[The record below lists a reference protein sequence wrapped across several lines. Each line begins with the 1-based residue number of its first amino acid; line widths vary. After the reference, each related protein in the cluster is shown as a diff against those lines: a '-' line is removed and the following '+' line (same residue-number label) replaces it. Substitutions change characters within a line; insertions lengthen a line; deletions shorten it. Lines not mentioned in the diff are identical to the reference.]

1 MFTDLF
7 QLEQKPVTVFSSGDA
22 GAPVLLKEPG
32 SLKTLLKA
40 CLVTG
45 YGDKASLGWAM
56 KFESEDQKSAAFA
69 STDVTAS
76 QFVFKIDDSSS
87 TTAKLSA
94 YQSMASIDVGQNP
107 FGVDNEYT
115 LYASD
120 WRLVGHSKAFI
131 LLLDVDMKGFRCALP
146 IVFGDIPCEVKRVE
160 AACIL
165 WSARV
170 GGYGTGGLQ
179 STLAKWPNGHN
190 SGYSNMD
197 KAVCYPVRM
206 SSEGNGFN
214 INQGLCRFSYTDYVN
229 ASALYEPVLMSLA
242 DSAWGMLPMLLP
254 LSSRLIEVANLG
266 QINANAINARTG
278 HYDYFGFDNND
289 CAVPT
294 NWWYA

>member
-22 GAPVLLKEPG
+22 GAPVLLKEAG

-45 YGDKASLGWAM
+45 YGDKPSLGWEL
-56 KFESEDQKSAAFA
+56 KFESEDKKSAAFA

-94 YQSMASIDVGQNP
+94 YQSMTSIDVGQNP
-107 FGVDNEYT
+107 FGVDNAYT

-120 WRLVGHSKAFI
+120 WRLIGHSKAFI
-131 LLLDVDMKGFRCALP
+131 LLLDVEYKGTRCAMP
-146 IVFGDIPCEVKRVE
+146 IVFGDIPCEVKR
-160 AACIL
+160 ASPACVM

-170 GGYGTGGLQ
+170 GSYGAGGLQ
-179 STLAKWPNGHN
+179 STLNVWPDGNNGSYQN
-190 SGYSNMD
+190 IQQ
-197 KAVCYPVRM
+197 ATCYPVK
-206 SSEGNGFN
+206 SNNEGNGFN
-214 INQGLCRFSYTDYVN
+214 IRGPACRFTHHSFLA
-229 ASALYEPVLMSLA
+229 ASALYEPTLTVLS
-242 DSAWGMLPMLLP
+242 DSTWGILPMLQP
-254 LSSRLIEVANLG
+254 LSNKLGEVSNLA

-278 HYDYFGFDNND
+278 VYDYTGFDNND